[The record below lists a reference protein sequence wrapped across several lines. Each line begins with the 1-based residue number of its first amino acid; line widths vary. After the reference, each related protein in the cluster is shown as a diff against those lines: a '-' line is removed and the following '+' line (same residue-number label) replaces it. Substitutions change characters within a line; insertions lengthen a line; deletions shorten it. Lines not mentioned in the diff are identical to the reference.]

1 MSNAIDLGGLSDP
14 QSARQLAP
22 QGDWAGTAGA
32 SLPLQGR
39 RILITRSVSQAT
51 DFRLG
56 LEAQGATVLEMAA
69 LEIVPPSTWEPL
81 DQAIAQLATFD
92 WLILTSANG
101 VQFFMERLQAQG
113 KDARALAGVKIAVV
127 GRKTAASLQQWGLSP
142 DFIPPNYI
150 ADALVETFPGT
161 ESSSPESCH
170 SESSHPE
177 SPGLDR
183 LDGLRCLFPRVESGG
198 REVLVQALTEKGAGI
213 VEVPAYQSRCPQ
225 VAEAEV
231 LTAIAQRAID
241 VITFASS
248 KTVDHF
254 WEILGRS
261 PLPPC
266 SFRDWPSAL
275 RDVKIASIGPQTSQT
290 CQRRFGRVD
299 LEAREYTLEG
309 LTQSIVE
316 FYRSV

>member
-14 QSARQLAP
+14 QSVRQLSP
-22 QGDWAGTAGA
+22 QGDWAGMPQP

-150 ADALVETFPGT
+150 ADALVETFPRT
-161 ESSSPESCH
+161 ESSSP
-170 SESSHPE
+170 ESSHPE

-299 LEAREYTLEG
+299 LEAHEYTLEG